1 MNGPLHPFHPYDKL
15 RRAVKRCSEARWQ
28 ASRTGENAIGGN
40 GVGRLTRNRGTSLL
54 LVLAT
59 CILVAGCGGE
69 EEAQEPRPVTPPED
83 AKGGGSTTPVAVAP
97 GGNTAGGSTVES
109 KTGAEA
115 LEDSPFELNQRQPVP
130 PDLRA
135 AYQRRALIVVAFI
148 KEEPDSSRG
157 VEYPQGIRPD
167 EQVDEDLNDL
177 RQDYPQ
183 VEFFTYDITRPGN
196 AESSEDLDRGEY
208 GTLAAQLEV
217 GYTPF
222 VAMLAP
228 RGDRYVVENLFQ
240 GYVDRGV
247 LNQALFDLTRNDTGG
262 NSSDVDVGLD
272 RVELAESGGGIEYFT
287 VTNQGDEEA
296 DLAGFTLQVQDP
308 DTGELDAS
316 GSGVQISDAVRLAP
330 GEQASIGSDAEV
342 VDADGREVAGVFS
355 DGDSLTLR
363 AGDQVALLDLGGA
376 VVDTISI

>member
-1 MNGPLHPFHPYDKL
+1 M
-15 RRAVKRCSEARWQ
+15 KRCLEARWQ

-40 GVGRLTRNRGTSLL
+40 GFEGLTRNRGTLLL
-54 LVLAT
+54 LVLTTLLLA
-59 CILVAGCGGE
+59 AGCGGGE
-69 EEAQEPRPVTPPED
+69 QEQAQEPPPATPPED
-83 AKGGGSTTPVAVAP
+83 AKGGGGTTPLAVGP

-109 KTGAEA
+109 KTGAET

-130 PDLRA
+130 PDFRA
-135 AYQRRALIVVAFI
+135 AYQRRALIVVEFI

-167 EQVDEDLNDL
+167 EQVNEDLDDL
-177 RQDYPQ
+177 REDYPQ

-228 RGDRYVVENLFQ
+228 RGDRYVIENLFQ
-240 GYVDRGV
+240 GYVERGV
-247 LNQALFDLTRNDTGG
+247 LNQALFDLTRNDMGG

-296 DLAGFTLQVQDP
+296 DLSGFTLQVQDP
-308 DTGELDAS
+308 DTGELD
-316 GSGVQISDAVRLAP
+316 GSGGGVQVSDAVRLAP
-330 GEQASIGSDAEV
+330 GEQVSIGSDAEV

-363 AGDQVALLDLGGA
+363 AGDQVALLDNGGA